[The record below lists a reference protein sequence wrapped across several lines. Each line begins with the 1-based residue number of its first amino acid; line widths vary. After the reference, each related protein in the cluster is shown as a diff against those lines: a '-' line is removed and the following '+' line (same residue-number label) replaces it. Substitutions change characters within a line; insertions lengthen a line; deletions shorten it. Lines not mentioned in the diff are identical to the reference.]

1 MPQRSAEDALY
12 NLMSHI
18 RSKLHEKKMIV
29 LISLDIEGAFDSA
42 WWPMIRVRLAEE
54 KCPVNLRR
62 VIDSYLRDRA
72 VEVRYAGARATRQTE
87 IGCVQGSIGGPLLW
101 NVLLDPLLRQLEHQ
115 GVYCQAFADDVALVF
130 DGWTAL
136 DIESRA
142 NAGLEHVRKWGVVS
156 RLRFAPHKTCAML
169 ITRKL
174 KYDTPRLS
182 MGGVAIGMTESVKL
196 LGLTIDHRLT
206 FNAHMAAVC
215 KKAIAIYKQLA
226 RAAKVNW
233 GLHPEVTRTIYTAV
247 VEPIIMYAAS
257 AWSESVTK
265 IEFRRQLSVVQRGF
279 AQKICRAYRTV
290 SLNSALVLSG
300 ILPLDLRIRE
310 AASLYE
316 ARRGKADGLV
326 GDRDV
331 ERMTPAADKPHPAE
345 QGRLEFRDLVD
356 EEQYK
361 TAQQDC
367 EIRIFTDGSKI
378 EGRVGAALSV
388 WNRATETK
396 ALKLALSAHCTVYQ
410 AELLALSRAVGIASE
425 HPATTI
431 GILSDSRAAL
441 QTVAN
446 PKASH
451 PLAEEFRRRHTQCKQ
466 NGKTINIY
474 WIKAHAGWEGNER
487 ADHLAKEAALKSK
500 RRSDYDWCP
509 VSFAKRLIRD
519 RTIAEWDRRYQSGET
534 ASVTKLFFP
543 SAADAYR
550 VVGKITADKYI
561 TQLFTGHGGFRAYLH
576 RFRCRENPSC
586 PCDQHTPETLLH
598 IISQCPRFGRK
609 RMDLEIEI
617 EMEIK
622 SENFKEIIKKK
633 KKIEKNF

>member
-1 MPQRSAEDALY
+1 
-12 NLMSHI
+12 
-18 RSKLHEKKMIV
+18 
-29 LISLDIEGAFDSA
+29 
-42 WWPMIRVRLAEE
+42 
-54 KCPVNLRR
+54 
-62 VIDSYLRDRA
+62 
-72 VEVRYAGARATRQTE
+72 
-87 IGCVQGSIGGPLLW
+87 
-101 NVLLDPLLRQLEHQ
+101 
-115 GVYCQAFADDVALVF
+115 
-130 DGWTAL
+130 
-136 DIESRA
+136 
-142 NAGLEHVRKWGVVS
+142 
-156 RLRFAPHKTCAML
+156 
-169 ITRKL
+169 
-174 KYDTPRLS
+174 
-182 MGGVAIGMTESVKL
+182 
-196 LGLTIDHRLT
+196 
-206 FNAHMAAVC
+206 MAAVC

-265 IEFRRQLSVVQRGF
+265 IEFRKQLSVVQRGF

-316 ARRGKADGLV
+316 ARRGRADGLV

-446 PKASH
+446 PKAPTPSTRGVGRKREGG
-451 PLAEEFRRRHTQCKQ
+451 PSRQGSGPEVEEEVRLR
-466 NGKTINIY
+466 
-474 WIKAHAGWEGNER
+474 
-487 ADHLAKEAALKSK
+487 LVS
-500 RRSDYDWCP
+500 

-598 IISQCPRFGRK
+598 IMSQCPRFGRK
-609 RMDLEIEI
+609 RMDLEIELGI
-617 EMEIK
+617 EIK
-622 SENFKEIIKKK
+622 TENYKEIIKHKEHR
-633 KKIEKNF
+633 EKFLKYATEIINKVSNINSDK